1 MFLMRLTQFKRASFP
16 ANLFVSAKCTTALPV
31 ANLVTRDYLIQA
43 SLDPAVSK
51 LDFLSYANVGEEIVR
66 LDTIVVHRDGGRYA
80 LDIEETSPVR
90 DLDEEGLVLVAYD
103 LLGLDV
109 LRPKAADVRAEPRLS
124 NARTVWSHHGRIVG
138 YDDREAICGVLEEQ
152 GALPMRKLEVAVQT
166 SRPLAG
172 SVYALACEG
181 VLDLDVFGEPLSGR
195 TVIRMGSKAPRNMPA
210 PVNVTQLRLLVKGM
224 A

>member
-1 MFLMRLTQFKRASFP
+1 MRITQFKRASFP
-16 ANLFVSAKCTTALPV
+16 ANLFVSAKCTTALPIV
-31 ANLVTRDYLIQA
+31 NLVTRDCLIQA

-51 LDFLSYANVGEEIVR
+51 IDFLSYANVGDENVR
-66 LDTIVVHRDGGRYA
+66 LDTIVIHRDGGRYA
-80 LDIEETSPVR
+80 LDIEEIAPVR

-109 LRPKAADVRAEPRLS
+109 LRLKAAEVRQEPKLS
-124 NARTVWSHHGRIVG
+124 NARTVWHHRGRIVG
-138 YDDREAICGVLEEQ
+138 YDDRAAICGVLEEQ
-152 GALPMRKLEVAVQT
+152 GALPMRKLEAAART

-181 VLDLDVFGEPLSGR
+181 VLDLDIFGEPLSGR
-195 TVIRMGSKAPRNMPA
+195 TVIRMGSKAPRNVPA
-210 PVNVTQLRLLVKGM
+210 PVDVTQLRRLTKGM